1 MQNRLPVLSTT
12 AACAGAFVAR
22 VARASSFGALLVLAA
37 LLFVAAGCGSGGTP
51 EASKTADDT
60 VDLSKGLR
68 RTADVVRATERKR
81 LAALLGHDLDLAQKL
96 HADDFELIN
105 PTADVVSR
113 EAYIDSGE
121 AFAYT
126 VWKPAQRAGG
136 VQAPHQAGRLILV
149 PRCRSSR
156 RSRQLDRRASSA
168 WPTDCSPEAH
178 RASRSVTRCGGL
190 QLTDVQAR
198 DSASQSQICG
208 SCGDVAGMRAPSHG
222 LSAAEARAARR
233 PHRRI
238 SRKSLPWQSISAIR
252 YARGRH

>member
-68 RTADVVRATERKR
+68 RTADVVERKR

-126 VWKPAQRAGG
+126 VWKP
-136 VQAPHQAGRLILV
+136 V
-149 PRCRSSR
+149 
-156 RSRQLDRRASSA
+156 
-168 WPTDCSPEAH
+168 SPIRVRVYGDAAVIRYESEIEIH
-178 RASRSVTRCGGL
+178 RTRGHDWH
-190 QLTDVQAR
+190 TDVYEKR
-198 DSASQSQICG
+198 DGRWQIVWSQTT
-208 SCGDVAGMRAPSHG
+208 AAP
-222 LSAAEARAARR
+222 
-233 PHRRI
+233 
-238 SRKSLPWQSISAIR
+238 
-252 YARGRH
+252 